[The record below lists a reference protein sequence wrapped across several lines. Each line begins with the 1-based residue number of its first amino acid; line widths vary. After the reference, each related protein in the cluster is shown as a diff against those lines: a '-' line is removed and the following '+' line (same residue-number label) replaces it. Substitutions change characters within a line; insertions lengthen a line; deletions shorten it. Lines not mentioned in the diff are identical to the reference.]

1 MKLPIKD
8 NLMFIFLLVAT
19 YLTSFY
25 SFLLFHT
32 LAELFSII
40 IACVTFVVILNTRQF
55 ALNAYLLLVGVASL
69 FVAGI
74 DLVHTLAY
82 KGMGVFSGYNAN
94 LPTQLWIAARAM
106 ESITLVAAPLLMRRS
121 LKLKTVFGIYLL
133 LTAALLYA
141 VFSGHF
147 PDCFLEGK
155 GLTPFKIAGE
165 YVICAMLLLALYLL
179 HRERAAF
186 APAILN
192 LLMGSL
198 VATIIAELAFT
209 FYVSVYGLSNLVG
222 HLFKIIAFYLIYRA
236 IIVTGLRDPLELLF
250 RELKNNEVRYRRER
264 NRAQQYLDIA
274 GALIAVID
282 TAGRVVLINQQ
293 GREIIGY
300 AEREIVGQDWFE
312 ILTPAEERSERRAM
326 LHRILVKEERPEGQ
340 IERTILTRDGNRR
353 LVAFQYA
360 LVRDE
365 AGDVAGLLVSGRD
378 VTAQKAAEETIQ
390 RLAFYDALTELP
402 NRRLLM
408 DRMEIALSRAARHK
422 EKFAVML
429 MDLDK
434 FKNVNDTLGHA
445 VGDMMLKAVSARLT
459 SAVRRMDTVA
469 RLGGDEFVIL
479 LPELEN
485 IQDCRII
492 AAKLLSLFND
502 AFYLGEKSLLIST
515 SIGAAVYPDDGED
528 IETILKYADIAMYRA
543 KEQGRNR
550 MVMYMDGNSS
560 LAAGAGEAPPKK

>member
-1 MKLPIKD
+1 
-8 NLMFIFLLVAT
+8 
-19 YLTSFY
+19 
-25 SFLLFHT
+25 
-32 LAELFSII
+32 
-40 IACVTFVVILNTRQF
+40 
-55 ALNAYLLLVGVASL
+55 
-69 FVAGI
+69 
-74 DLVHTLAY
+74 
-82 KGMGVFSGYNAN
+82 
-94 LPTQLWIAARAM
+94 
-106 ESITLVAAPLLMRRS
+106 
-121 LKLKTVFGIYLL
+121 
-133 LTAALLYA
+133 
-141 VFSGHF
+141 
-147 PDCFLEGK
+147 
-155 GLTPFKIAGE
+155 
-165 YVICAMLLLALYLL
+165 
-179 HRERAAF
+179 
-186 APAILN
+186 
-192 LLMGSL
+192 
-198 VATIIAELAFT
+198 
-209 FYVSVYGLSNLVG
+209 
-222 HLFKIIAFYLIYRA
+222 
-236 IIVTGLRDPLELLF
+236 
-250 RELKNNEVRYRRER
+250 
-264 NRAQQYLDIA
+264 
-274 GALIAVID
+274 
-282 TAGRVVLINQQ
+282 
-293 GREIIGY
+293 
-300 AEREIVGQDWFE
+300 
-312 ILTPAEERSERRAM
+312 M